1 MGPMASSEH
10 FRRTKA
16 LIAWGKARYDPM
28 RAWAERTIFWRIWER
43 LLENEFVDRSVALA
57 AKAFVSLFPSLV
69 VVAAFAP
76 DSVRDSILN
85 TLTHRLGLSGE
96 GLTTVKGAF
105 ASSDDIRRATGILG
119 LLFTFFYVNSFTTAL
134 RRVYTKAWR
143 RPPAGAISGYAIG
156 ATWLLGVAAYFALLG
171 GFRRVHSDGP
181 EAAGFGVLALAASIG
196 LWWVTSWVM

>member
-1 MGPMASSEH
+1 MEDLRP
-10 FRRTKA
+10 RRQGGRSLLPPWVLESTKR
-16 LIAWGKARYDPM
+16 L
-28 RAWAERTIFWRIWER
+28 RAQSDAAQRWAERTIFWRIWER

-105 ASSDDIRRATGILG
+105 ASSDDIRR
-119 LLFTFFYVNSFTTAL
+119 
-134 RRVYTKAWR
+134 
-143 RPPAGAISGYAIG
+143 
-156 ATWLLGVAAYFALLG
+156 
-171 GFRRVHSDGP
+171 
-181 EAAGFGVLALAASIG
+181 
-196 LWWVTSWVM
+196 